1 MMFQVQ
7 RLSHRYS
14 EYTMNSNSLD
24 YSIAIAPDNTS
35 TAKQVFRGYGRWRD
49 GTLIQ
54 LEKGDNGDR
63 VKQSAKSSKEETA
76 PPSSF
81 VLSQSHPNNNSNESL
96 LSSLSPHS
104 PLTLSASSLNFR
116 SVDEDNDVT
125 SNTNTSNIQRG
136 DNGETKTVSKRLT
149 SSGCFLASI
158 FRKKKCP
165 FLSSDNKG
173 IHASLMSMDV
183 SLSMKERVKNFHS
196 KNVKCSNGDEDA
208 LWMHDESARTSRE
221 NTCSNSNCSDSDE
234 YEAAKSS
241 DRPKSGR
248 PDLRVW
254 KSQESADSGLDGAS
268 IDVSW
273 LSQDRNVRKMDVN
286 ER

>member
-1 MMFQVQ
+1 
-7 RLSHRYS
+7 
-14 EYTMNSNSLD
+14 MNSNSLD
-24 YSIAIAPDNTS
+24 YNIGIAPGNTPS
-35 TAKQVFRGYGRWRD
+35 TTKQVFRGYGRWRD

-76 PPSSF
+76 PPSF
-81 VLSQSHPNNNSNESL
+81 CVLSQCHPNNNSNDSL
-96 LSSLSPHS
+96 LSSLSPNS

-116 SVDEDNDVT
+116 SVDKDNDDT
-125 SNTNTSNIQRG
+125 SSTSNIQRG
-136 DNGETKTVSKRLT
+136 DNGVTKTVSQRLT

-158 FRKKKCP
+158 FRKKKCQ
-165 FLSSDNKG
+165 FLSSDAKG
-173 IHASLMSMDV
+173 IDASFMSMDV
-183 SLSMKERVKNFHS
+183 SFSMKERVKNFHS
-196 KNVKCSNGDEDA
+196 KNVKCGNGDEDA

-221 NTCSNSNCSDSDE
+221 NTCSNSNYSDSDE
-234 YEAAKSS
+234 YEAAKYS

-273 LSQDRNVRKMDVN
+273 LSQDKNVRQMDVH